1 MVLFVSDKEI
11 EIKMIVINVL
21 YAFVLVSF
29 ISDQHRIAVTGD
41 SNHVPSPPRNVNV
54 VQINSSSIK
63 VTWEPPADGD
73 AQLLYGYNV
82 YKFQIVNNQFVN
94 SLHRSVAIV
103 DKNKLYAF
111 LNDLEP
117 NTEYAIRIAA
127 FNMKGDGELSAL
139 TKQSRILTG
148 GKPPS
153 PPRPQSISLI
163 NEFRPVRAKV
173 EWLPPRHSYNLPL
186 KKYVLWWRPTALDN
200 YQRAEVGPMEQS
212 FVLDNLYS
220 GNEYELNIAAVNEAG
235 TSENA
240 TEYLITPTGV
250 PDGEPLNIRY
260 TIFNNRLS
268 ILWDPPHWRHR
279 NGNIS
284 HYEVE
289 LSKLGD
295 HGEAPIRR
303 NARMEKNEQVRA
315 TFVFSKDNQEE
326 PELLERAEFFLD
338 LARKDIKKW
347 LEDNENKEGAKQCI
361 SELEKQKNFEEQDL
375 RRIFGDPPARLQ

>member
-1 MVLFVSDKEI
+1 MVLIVSDKEI
-11 EIKMIVINVL
+11 EIKMIVINVI

-29 ISDQHRIAVTGD
+29 ISDQHRIAVTCD

-94 SLHRSVAIV
+94 NLHRSVAIV
-103 DKNKLYAF
+103 DKNKLYAY

-303 NARMEKNEQVRA
+303 NVPSQTALFNIEPAKSYAFRVAAATSKGTGTFSGELRIDSEQNVRHLA
-315 TFVFSKDNQEE
+315 FRVSHRWDGGGEEALVDSLGRVVAQCLRSSVYNQ
-326 PELLERAEFFLD
+326 
-338 LARKDIKKW
+338 
-347 LEDNENKEGAKQCI
+347 N
-361 SELEKQKNFEEQDL
+361 
-375 RRIFGDPPARLQ
+375 